1 MRVEAMANDRS
12 RSKSRRILYKYAST
26 ILYEF
31 ADLLSCM
38 NYYYFDMTLCWGFFL
53 MGPWD
58 KCDKQSLRNIK
69 MLCKMYLQYS
79 SVKVLRPTQT
89 YHWKCL
95 PLQLLVFS
103 VNAKYSQNQIPG
115 QAFLWSSLPAETKRN
130 TYMLRQCVKNDL
142 WPKYLS
148 YY

>member
-1 MRVEAMANDRS
+1 MGTICMRVEAMANDRS
-12 RSKSRRILYKYAST
+12 RSKSRRILYEYASI

-31 ADLLSCM
+31 ADLLNCM
-38 NYYYFDMTLCWGFFL
+38 NYYLLRHDTLLRVLL

-79 SVKVLRPTQT
+79 SVKVLRPIQT

-103 VNAKYSQNQIPG
+103 VNAKIQPKSNPRTG
-115 QAFLWSSLPAETKRN
+115 LPLVFPSS
-130 TYMLRQCVKNDL
+130 
-142 WPKYLS
+142 
-148 YY
+148 